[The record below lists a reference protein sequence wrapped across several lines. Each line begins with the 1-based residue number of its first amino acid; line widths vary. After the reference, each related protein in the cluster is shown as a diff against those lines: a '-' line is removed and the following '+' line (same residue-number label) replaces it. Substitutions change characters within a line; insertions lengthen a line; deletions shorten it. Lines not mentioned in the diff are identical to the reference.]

1 MEVVS
6 VGVGNGKGALLVN
19 LRAFVEKEHGADAW
33 DKLVLVMPE
42 ADQKML
48 TGLPLAS
55 GWYPVGPW
63 NRALRAY
70 VATQRIASTG
80 EAAAIIGIAR
90 YIADRDLNTFFK
102 VLLRA
107 RSPEFILARA
117 GSLWDRYFD
126 VGSAGA
132 EEVEKRSWRAWV
144 DAPQGEDKG
153 PGVLTCRYGVVGWLM
168 RALEL
173 SGVKPKIAETH
184 CRYRGAPR
192 CEYGVKW

>member
-1 MEVVS
+1 MVS
-6 VGVGNGKGALLVN
+6 LGGGNGKGALLVN

-33 DKLVLVMPE
+33 DKLVLLMPE
-42 ADQKML
+42 ADRKML

-55 GWYPVGPW
+55 GWYPVGLW

-70 VATQRIASTG
+70 LATQRIASTG
-80 EAAAIIGIAR
+80 EAAAIVAIAR

-117 GSLWDRYFD
+117 GSLWERYFD
-126 VGSAGA
+126 IGSARA
-132 EEVEKRSWRAWV
+132 EEIEKRSWRAWV
-144 DAPQGEDKG
+144 DAPQGEDSG
-153 PGVLTCRYGVVGWLM
+153 PGVLTCRYGVVGWLA

-173 SGVKPKIAETH
+173 SGVKARIAETQ

-192 CEYGVKW
+192 CEYAVKW